1 MSQEIL
7 INVTPYETRVALLEN
22 GSLQELFFERQATSG
37 LIGNIY
43 KGRVSRVLPGMQAAF
58 IDIGLERS
66 AFLHASDIVHLDV
79 DDDSAYTQQNQDIR
93 QLLSEGSEILVQVTK
108 DPLGT
113 KGARLT
119 TYITLPSRFVV
130 YLPKADN
137 NGISNR
143 IQDEDERARLTEL
156 MDSVKPEGS
165 GGYILRTVA
174 EGAEPS
180 ALRADMVYL
189 QKQWEIITEKAMRT
203 PVKNLVHED
212 LGLHVRAIRD
222 LVGEETDRVRIDDEA
237 SYQEGV
243 RFLND
248 FMPNRKD
255 VLQHHSSDRPIL
267 DLYNVEEEISK
278 ALNRKVYLKSGGYL
292 IIDQTEAMTTVDV
305 NTGAFVGYHSLEE
318 TIFKTNLEAAQ
329 AIAYQLRL
337 RNLGGIIILDFI
349 DMHSESHKEQ
359 VMLVLKNDLEKDY
372 AKTSVSEFTDL
383 GLIEMTRKRT
393 RESLEH
399 SLCIDCPTCQGK
411 GSIRSTETI
420 CYEIFRELLRQN
432 NQFNSNE
439 LLILAAPD
447 VIDRLLDEE
456 SSSLAELEGQLN
468 KPIRLQ
474 VESLY
479 QPDQYDVV
487 PL

>member
-7 INVTPYETRVALLEN
+7 INVNPYETRVALLEN

-119 TYITLPSRFVV
+119 TYITLPSRYVV

-143 IQDEDERARLTEL
+143 IQDEVERERLMGL
-156 MDSVKPEGS
+156 MDQIKPAGEG
-165 GGYILRTVA
+165 GFILRTVA
-174 EGAEPS
+174 EGADPL
-180 ALRADMVYL
+180 ALRADMLYL
-189 QKQWEIITEKAMRT
+189 KKQWEIITQHAMRT

-212 LGLHVRAIRD
+212 LGLHLRAIRD
-222 LVGEETDRVRIDDEA
+222 LVGDETERVRIDDEVSHVEA
-237 SYQEGV
+237 Q

-248 FMPNRKD
+248 FMPSRTE
-255 VLQHHSSDRPIL
+255 VLNHHNTKRPIF
-267 DLYNVEEEISK
+267 DLYNVEEEIAK
-278 ALNRKVYLKSGGYL
+278 ALSRKVYLKSGGYL

-329 AIAYQLRL
+329 AIPYQLRL

-349 DMHSESHKEQ
+349 DMHSESHKQQ
-359 VMLVLKNDLEKDY
+359 VMQVLKNELDKDY
-372 AKTSVSEFTDL
+372 AKTSVSEFSEL

-399 SLCIDCPTCQGK
+399 SLCVDCPTCEGK

-420 CYEIFRELLRQN
+420 CYEIFREVVRQN
-432 NQFNSNE
+432 NQFECKE
-439 LLILAAPD
+439 LLILAPTE

-456 SSSLAELEGQLN
+456 SSSLAELEGQLD

-479 QPDQYDVV
+479 QPNHFDVV